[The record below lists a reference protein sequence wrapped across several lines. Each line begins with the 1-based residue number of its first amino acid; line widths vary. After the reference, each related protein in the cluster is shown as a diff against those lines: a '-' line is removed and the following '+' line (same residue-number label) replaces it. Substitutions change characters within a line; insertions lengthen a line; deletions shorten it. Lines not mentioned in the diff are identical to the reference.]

1 MFKSSDGSTKFSFNR
16 LISNAIPNIASAPID
31 TELSPTELDSLF
43 MHQLGEPDP
52 LLLSAQAFLNS
63 GITSSP
69 KVSGSIHKALVKNNV
84 LSTTSPVVNTSA
96 IGKNFTHDLAMIT
109 SHAQK
114 KVINLLFFWEEEG
127 QRWKKLIGEQEELKV
142 VIEAEKSGGG
152 EVGSYEKRLVEVEGL
167 MRLRPSL
174 RGEGTRERE
183 DLPAY
188 AEGRH

>member
-1 MFKSSDGSTKFSFNR
+1 MFKSSDSSTRFSFNR
-16 LISNAIPNIASAPID
+16 FISNAIPNIASTPID
-31 TELSPTELDSLF
+31 TELSPNELDSLF

-52 LLLSAQAFLNS
+52 LLLSPQAFLNA

-69 KVSGSIHKALVKNNV
+69 KVSASIHKALIKKSI
-84 LSTTSPVVNTSA
+84 LSTASPVVNTSA

-142 VIEAEKSGGG
+142 VIEAEKSSGGD
-152 EVGSYEKRLVEVEGL
+152 VGSYEKRLVEVEGL

-174 RGEGTRERE
+174 RGETKREGKE
-183 DLPAY
+183 LPGYDGGAK
-188 AEGRH
+188 